1 MSRIPGR
8 RPVATL
14 TTEGEDMFKR
24 ILLPTDGSAVSR
36 KAVKQGVDVAKATGA
51 KVVGFSHRRTT
62 AR

>member
-1 MSRIPGR
+1 
-8 RPVATL
+8 
-14 TTEGEDMFKR
+14 MFKR